1 MPNQTPDDAVVITM
15 TGPELKVLQAMIGR
29 NWRER
34 DLLERLIRNSQFLTL
49 EWLDKK
55 REEFP

>member
-1 MPNQTPDDAVVITM
+1 MPHPDDEIVITM
-15 TGPELKVLQAMIGR
+15 TEIEFEVLQEMVGR
-29 NWRER
+29 NRRER
-34 DLLERLIRNSQFLTL
+34 DLLQRLIYDGQFLTL